1 MLHDIPESEKICSCG
16 QELTRIE
23 EEKSEK
29 LDIIPAKIQVEV
41 HIRPFVVGRKNWLFS
56 GCPQGGYCKRG
67 FFIL

>member
-16 QELTRIE
+16 QELTRIG

-41 HIRPFVVGRKNWLFS
+41 HVRPKNRSQNYLLKKLK
-56 GCPQGGYCKRG
+56 Q
-67 FFIL
+67 